1 MSSDNF
7 NVRVLEDSIYLG
19 KNRLENDD
27 DDNNDNDQ
35 QYILNNYRDS
45 KKQKS
50 MSIERI
56 VKHKNLKKIDS
67 G

>member
-1 MSSDNF
+1 MKVQNHRDSANMSSDNF

-35 QYILNNYRDS
+35 
-45 KKQKS
+45 
-50 MSIERI
+50 
-56 VKHKNLKKIDS
+56 
-67 G
+67 